1 MSSGSTSVLTL
12 VCAQTCGPSLP
23 LAHLRPGWS
32 DWTPVQRGAA
42 WHRQGSH
49 QNVFLD
55 SLAQGMELN
64 DPDLHPHEA
73 EFSPKVPTLV
83 WGSFLPSPISLSFSL
98 RCDSKA
104 GIFSQIPPVEDTEG
118 VSAILVKDV
127 EEFSPRVTRPGW
139 SFGVLEPAYYS
150 DASSADQRTLLCI
163 PSNFSSL
170 VIVYLAG

>member
-1 MSSGSTSVLTL
+1 MQQSQEEDPVSALL
-12 VCAQTCGPSLP
+12 SLFSLSP
-23 LAHLRPGWS
+23 YLAVS
-32 DWTPVQRGAA
+32 Y
-42 WHRQGSH
+42 
-49 QNVFLD
+49 
-55 SLAQGMELN
+55 
-64 DPDLHPHEA
+64 PHET

-83 WGSFLPSPISLSFSL
+83 WGSFLLFPISLSFSL